1 MTKKNIY
8 NVTFKNGL
16 HNKIKVE
23 AINESEARKEALAA
37 FRKDIYF
44 CDNRH
49 IDEIV
54 DTVVEA

>member
-1 MTKKNIY
+1 MKKNLY

-16 HNKIKVE
+16 HNKITVE
-23 AINESEARKEALAA
+23 AISKDEAYKEALAA

-44 CDNRH
+44 CDNRPVE
-49 IDEIV
+49 EIV

>member
-16 HNKIKVE
+16 HNKITVE
-23 AINESEARKEALAA
+23 AISKDEARKEALAA

-44 CDNRH
+44 CDNRPVE
-49 IDEIV
+49 EIV

>member
-1 MTKKNIY
+1 MKKNLY

-16 HNKIKVE
+16 HTKIKVE
-23 AINESEARKEALAA
+23 AISKDEARKEALAA

-44 CDNRH
+44 CDNRPVE
-49 IDEIV
+49 EIV

>member
-1 MTKKNIY
+1 MKKNFY

-16 HNKIKVE
+16 HNKITVE
-23 AINESEARKEALAA
+23 AINKDEACKEALAA

-44 CDNRH
+44 CDNRPVE
-49 IDEIV
+49 EIV

>member
-1 MTKKNIY
+1 MKKNLY

-16 HNKIKVE
+16 HNKITVE
-23 AINESEARKEALAA
+23 AISKDEARKEALAA

-44 CDNRH
+44 CDNRPVE
-49 IDEIV
+49 EIV

>member
-1 MTKKNIY
+1 MKKNLY

-16 HNKIKVE
+16 HNKITVE
-23 AINESEARKEALAA
+23 AISKDEAHKEALAA

-44 CDNRH
+44 CDNRPA
-49 IDEIV
+49 DEIV